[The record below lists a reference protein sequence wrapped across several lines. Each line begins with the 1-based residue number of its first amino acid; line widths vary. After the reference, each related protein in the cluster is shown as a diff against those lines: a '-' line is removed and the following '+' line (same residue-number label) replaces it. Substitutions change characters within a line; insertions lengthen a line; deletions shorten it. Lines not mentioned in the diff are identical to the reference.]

1 MKVDPVVV
9 NAYADALL
17 QAVKARGEMP
27 RAAAEAAS
35 LAEVI
40 RSHPRLQVFL
50 ESPSVRDEDKI
61 ALVNKVLAPKYMD
74 LMTKFLL
81 LMLKRRRLE
90 HFVPALLLFRTMV
103 VREQGMREA
112 SFTTAVPLSDAE
124 KKRLEEVMEKATGF
138 DLHPTFRV
146 EPAVLGGVYFR
157 CEDILIDTTLR
168 TGLSNVRRRMLKTQV
183 VT

>member
-35 LAEVI
+35 LTEVL
-40 RSHPRLQVFL
+40 RTHPRLQVFL
-50 ESPSVRDEDKI
+50 ESPSVRDEDKT
-61 ALVNKVLAPKYMD
+61 ALVHKVLAPKYMD
-74 LMTKFLL
+74 LMTRFLL
-81 LMLKRRRLE
+81 LMLRRRRLE
-90 HFVPALLLFRTMV
+90 HFVPALTLFRTLV

-112 SFTTAVPLSDAE
+112 TFTTAVPLDDAE
-124 KKRLEEVMEKATGF
+124 KKRLEEVMEKVTGF
-138 DLHPTFRV
+138 DLHPTFKV
-146 EPAVLGGVYFR
+146 EPSVLGGVYFR

-168 TGLSNVRRRMLKTQV
+168 TGLSNMRRRLLKTQV